1 MHVLLSK
8 SENLRKKPKLA
19 KKRTTGGERTK
30 LKNQLLKL
38 KNDIVFQEVFGKQKN
53 SEITKHLISLIL
65 QREIENIE
73 LDTNRIM
80 IGNHK
85 DSKVTIL
92 DIKAKF
98 NNGEDCNIELQVA
111 PYQYMPER
119 MLIYWSRMYGDKAQR
134 SKEYDILKPTISIL
148 IADYKIKELKE
159 IEEYHTIWNL
169 REKKHKEKILTRYI
183 VLHGLEIPKIKE
195 EEILKDELA
204 LWLKFIDNPENKEV
218 NKKMGEK
225 RLSQIVREELA
236 ELSDDPD
243 FEDIVWQRTL
253 AIMDEK
259 GFKRQAREEG
269 LAEGAEAKKIE
280 IAQKLLKLE
289 MPIKQIAEITELTEE
304 EVQNIKADK

>member
-1 MHVLLSK
+1 MKILEK
-8 SENLRKKPKLA
+8 AKICKKC
-19 KKRTTGGERTK
+19 TTGGEKTK
-30 LKNQLLKL
+30 SKNELLKL

-65 QREIENIE
+65 QREIDNIE

-98 NNGEDCNIELQVA
+98 NDGEDCNIELQVA
-111 PYQYMPER
+111 PYQYMEKR
-119 MLIYWSRMYGDKAQR
+119 MLVYWARMYGDKAQR
-134 SKEYDILKPTISIL
+134 SKRYAILKPTISIL
-148 IADYKIKELKE
+148 IADYKIKELEE

-169 REKKHKEKILTRYI
+169 RENKHKEKILTKDI
-183 VLHGLEIPKIKE
+183 EMHILEIPKIKE
-195 EEILKDELA
+195 ILEDELA
-204 LWLKFIDNPENKEV
+204 LWLKFIDNPEDKEV
-218 NKKMGEK
+218 NEKMGEK

-236 ELSDDPD
+236 ELSEDPD
-243 FEDIVWQRTL
+243 FEDIVWQRTI
-253 AIMDEK
+253 AIMDED

-269 LAEGAEAKKIE
+269 LTEGKKANKIE

-304 EVQNIKADK
+304 EINNLKEK

>member
-1 MHVLLSK
+1 MH
-8 SENLRKKPKLA
+8 
-19 KKRTTGGERTK
+19 T
-30 LKNQLLKL
+30 
-38 KNDIVFQEVFGKQKN
+38 
-53 SEITKHLISLIL
+53 
-65 QREIENIE
+65 
-73 LDTNRIM
+73 
-80 IGNHK
+80 
-85 DSKVTIL
+85 
-92 DIKAKF
+92 
-98 NNGEDCNIELQVA
+98 
-111 PYQYMPER
+111 
-119 MLIYWSRMYGDKAQR
+119 
-134 SKEYDILKPTISIL
+134 
-148 IADYKIKELKE
+148 
-159 IEEYHTIWNL
+159 
-169 REKKHKEKILTRYI
+169 
-183 VLHGLEIPKIKE
+183 LEIPKIKE